1 MDTSGSE
8 AGTCPLLGIRWPF
21 TAQPEQPWGHLAQ
34 GDHTYPVPSH
44 LAGRAPRAT
53 GGGCTPSSC
62 CDLPS
67 LPPMPVSRGS
77 VQGLWSQAQPLDPT
91 GRLSGPAGLS
101 APLPPRALPA
111 GPQPVP
117 GSSWLKDPPACWQ
130 RLALPGL
137 TLEGQGPHSKAGR
150 RKGMGWEA
158 LPENPW
164 RQGSL
169 GRHGSV
175 PTMRSLTA
183 RVREGV
189 GEVRLSQAGCG
200 EPQTAPPW
208 PSQLLAPPHPNELGA
223 SWSPSA
229 RPAVP
234 SRRQSWLQA
243 RETGHVT
250 FGPAALPP
258 CDLHVAPGEAE
269 SSPQISRL
277 GTSQRDIKGAVV
289 RGGGRCF
296 S

>member
-1 MDTSGSE
+1 
-8 AGTCPLLGIRWPF
+8 
-21 TAQPEQPWGHLAQ
+21 
-34 GDHTYPVPSH
+34 
-44 LAGRAPRAT
+44 
-53 GGGCTPSSC
+53 
-62 CDLPS
+62 
-67 LPPMPVSRGS
+67 
-77 VQGLWSQAQPLDPT
+77 
-91 GRLSGPAGLS
+91 
-101 APLPPRALPA
+101 
-111 GPQPVP
+111 
-117 GSSWLKDPPACWQ
+117 
-130 RLALPGL
+130 
-137 TLEGQGPHSKAGR
+137 
-150 RKGMGWEA
+150 MGWEA